1 VLPALRVA
9 RIAAVTPRIKAV
21 ELVAADGGAL
31 PAFSAGAHIDVALG
45 NGETRSY
52 SLLNDPTETQ
62 RYAIAVLR
70 ETDSRGGSTF
80 VHDHLREG
88 DVLDSSAPANNFALN
103 EAGERHIL
111 IAGGIGITPLMAM
124 SRRLTAQGAE
134 FTLHYCARSRAE
146 AAFIDELEAALGPR
160 LVTHHD
166 GGDISRG
173 LDVMAL
179 LKERPPAAHVYVCGP
194 PGLIR
199 AVREATPHWP
209 KGTVHYE
216 LFRGS
221 EADIAPRSSDQA
233 FDIVLKRA
241 GKALR
246 VLPDKS
252 ILQTL
257 AEAGIKVKT
266 LCKEGVCGTCR
277 VGLVS
282 GRADHRDEVLT
293 DEERERNIQVCVSR
307 ALPGETLVLD
317 L

>member
-1 VLPALRVA
+1 MLALKVA
-9 RIAAVTPRIKAV
+9 RVAAVTPRIKSV
-21 ELVAADGGAL
+21 ELVAADGGPL
-31 PAFSAGAHIDVALG
+31 PAFTAGAHIDVALG

-52 SLLNDPTETQ
+52 SLLNDATETQ

-80 VHDHLREG
+80 VHDRLREG
-88 DVLDSSAPANNFALN
+88 DVLESSAPANNFPLN

-111 IAGGIGITPLMAM
+111 IAGGIGITPLMSM
-124 SRRLTAQGAE
+124 SRRLMARGAD

-146 AAFIDELEAALGPR
+146 AAFIDEIEATLGAL
-160 LVTHHD
+160 LVPHFD

-173 LDVMAL
+173 LDVAAL
-179 LKERPPAAHVYVCGP
+179 LKERPAAAHVYVCGP

-199 AVREATPHWP
+199 AVREAARHWP

-241 GKALR
+241 GKTLTVPA
-246 VLPDKS
+246 DKS

-257 AEAGIKVKT
+257 AEAGIKIKT

-282 GRADHRDEVLT
+282 GHADHRDEVLT

-307 ALPGETLVLD
+307 AQPGETLVLD

>member
-1 VLPALRVA
+1 MLALKVA
-9 RIAAVTPRIKAV
+9 RVAAVTPRIKSV
-21 ELVAADGGAL
+21 ELVAADGGPL
-31 PAFSAGAHIDVALG
+31 PAFTAGAHIDVALG

-52 SLLNDPTETQ
+52 SLLNDATETQ

-70 ETDSRGGSTF
+70 ETDSRGGSIY
-80 VHDHLREG
+80 VHDRLREG
-88 DVLDSSAPANNFALN
+88 DVLESSAPANNFPLN

-111 IAGGIGITPLMAM
+111 IAGGIGITPLMSM
-124 SRRLTAQGAE
+124 SRRLMARGAD

-146 AAFIDELEAALGPR
+146 AAFIDEIEATLGAL
-160 LVTHHD
+160 LVPHFD

-173 LDVMAL
+173 LDVVAL
-179 LKERPPAAHVYVCGP
+179 LKERPAAAHVYVCGP

-199 AVREATPHWP
+199 AVREAARHWP

-241 GKALR
+241 GKTLTVPA
-246 VLPDKS
+246 DKS

-257 AEAGIKVKT
+257 AEAGIKIKT

-282 GRADHRDEVLT
+282 GHADHRDEVLT

-307 ALPGETLVLD
+307 AQPGETLVLD